1 MERLEYFAGV
11 DWGSETRQV
20 CIVDGEGTIL
30 GERTFGHGGAGLAEM
45 ADWLVAKANA
55 EAPVIGTAIETPHG
69 PAVETP
75 MERGFAV
82 PLPQSQATRPVP
94 GPLLAGPAPRR
105 GASASRPSPISMKR
119 HRVRRIDAES
129 VLERLRGPA
138 VPVAAGTT
146 EAAGAHLDVVFSQL
160 DVVGRQLARAY
171 RGNRPPDRSAGSAG
185 ALPRRT
191 AGNARAA

>member
-45 ADWLVAKANA
+45 ADRLVAKANA

-82 PLPQSQATRPVP
+82 HSLNPKQLDRF
-94 GPLLAGPAPRR
+94 RDR
-105 GASASRPSPISMKR
+105 FSP
-119 HRVRRIDAES
+119 
-129 VLERLRGPA
+129 
-138 VPVAAGTT
+138 
-146 EAAGAHLDVVFSQL
+146 AGAV
-160 DVVGRQLARAY
+160 
-171 RGNRPPDRSAGSAG
+171 
-185 ALPRRT
+185 PRRT